1 MNLSNRRNLL
11 ALFAMAAF
19 ARIPAQAKAVETFT
33 EAGFAAAQKAGKSIL
48 IEIHADWCPTCRAQ
62 APIITGLLA
71 TPKYKNIVA
80 FRVDFDGQVDV
91 VRAMG
96 AQQQSTLITF
106 KGTQEMGRSVGETN
120 PAALEAL
127 MATAI

>member
-1 MNLSNRRNLL
+1 MSNRRNIL
-11 ALFAMAAF
+11 ALIALGAL
-19 ARIPAQAKAVETFT
+19 ARVPAQAAAVKTFT
-33 EAGFAAAQKAGKSIL
+33 EAEFQAAQKAGKSIL

-62 APIITGLLA
+62 APIINSLLGTA
-71 TPKYKNIVA
+71 KYKNLVT

-106 KGTQEMGRSVGETN
+106 KGSQEMGRSVGETN

-127 MATAI
+127 LATAI